1 VVYITVG
8 TIFNMESGDLF
19 TRVLQGVRE
28 LPMACVPMGADQP
41 LNAARCTALGAA
53 RMIDATTLTPED
65 ARAATSAFL
74 TEPLLLRGGHPP
86 AGREAALPPPEHVFG
101 LLERLAV
108 SIIHVRGRN
117 KAAAS
122 ITAVPAIWTIG
133 YEKLLPPELVAE
145 LEAAGVERVIDVRY
159 RPQSRRPGMS
169 KTRLSELLGDRGIAY
184 EHRKALGTPP
194 DLRWLFHAGKLA
206 EAATAYREHV
216 ESVSPGALDEL
227 AGELDAAP
235 RTALLCLEAAPE
247 ACHRRIVTDSLRARR
262 DDLEVVD
269 L

>member
-1 VVYITVG
+1 
-8 TIFNMESGDLF
+8 M
-19 TRVLQGVRE
+19 
-28 LPMACVPMGADQP
+28 
-41 LNAARCTALGAA
+41 
-53 RMIDATTLTPED
+53 
-65 ARAATSAFL
+65 
-74 TEPLLLRGGHPP
+74 
-86 AGREAALPPPEHVFG
+86 
-101 LLERLAV
+101 
-108 SIIHVRGRN
+108 
-117 KAAAS
+117 
-122 ITAVPAIWTIG
+122 PAIWTIG